1 MSLKPTGNIP
11 ERRMHNSCARI
22 GNLMVVYGGYCGEN
36 KEVLDDCYAFDLIT
50 HNWMKI
56 VLFPDD
62 GLSIVKLRK
71 KIELT
76 EGVLPS
82 PIGRRFGH
90 SMIAAV
96 APSNYSP
103 QCDCFHWSR
112 SKMRKPTS
120 KSLPVRQL

>member
-1 MSLKPTGNIP
+1 
-11 ERRMHNSCARI
+11 MHSSCARM
-22 GNLMVVYGGYCGEN
+22 GNLMVIYGGYCGET
-36 KEVLDDCYAFDLIT
+36 KEVLEDCYAFDLVS

-56 VLFPDD
+56 VMFPDD

-76 EGVLPS
+76 EGIVPS

-96 APSNYSP
+96 APSNFSP
-103 QCDCFHWSR
+103 QNECFHWSR
-112 SKMRKPTS
+112 SKMRKPSS
-120 KSLPVRQL
+120 KSLSVRKSEILD